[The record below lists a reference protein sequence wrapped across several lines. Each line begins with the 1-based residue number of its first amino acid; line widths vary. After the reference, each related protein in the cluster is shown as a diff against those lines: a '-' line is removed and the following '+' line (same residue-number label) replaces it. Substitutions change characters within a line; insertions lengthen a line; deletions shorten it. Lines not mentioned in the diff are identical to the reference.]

1 MADGANYGRRQPA
14 PDPRAAAVTA
24 RLRAAVDADC
34 VILFGSR
41 ARGDWTEQSDIDLL
55 LLQADEPTAAEQE
68 LAAKIS
74 DAAAQESYRRP
85 VPVQLVWRTRE
96 DFRHNRRYS
105 NSVETN
111 AVREGIVMPRDP
123 NQYSTADYEDDATE
137 YEYDWGEYEDRMQHA
152 EAHLDM
158 LQLAAEAGKHDLI
171 IGQQAQNALEH
182 GLKALLEAHGGRYR
196 NTHNIGEL
204 LGNAR
209 HYDPELRDFR
219 LSIPPDIYTEYEGRD
234 EYREVRRQ
242 PLLTE
247 QADFLN
253 RTVADA
259 QFIIS
264 RAQAV
269 RAIHGPPPE
278 GDGIA

>member
-1 MADGANYGRRQPA
+1 MADGANYGRRQPE

-41 ARGDWTEQSDIDLL
+41 ARGDWTEHSDIDLL

-74 DAAAQESYRRP
+74 DLAAQESYRRP

-123 NQYSTADYEDDATE
+123 DQYSAADYEDDATE

-152 EAHLDM
+152 EAHLETFRVI
-158 LQLAAEAGKHDLI
+158 AELGHSDVV
-171 IGQQAQNALEH
+171 IGQQGQNALEH
-182 GLKALLEAHGGRYR
+182 GLKALRSAHGAPYR

-253 RTVADA
+253 RTAADA
-259 QFIIS
+259 QFIIR

-269 RAIHGPPPE
+269 RAIHGPLPE

>member
-1 MADGANYGRRQPA
+1 MTDGANYGRRQPA

-152 EAHLDM
+152 EAHLETFRVI
-158 LQLAAEAGKHDLI
+158 AELGHNDVV
-171 IGQQAQNALEH
+171 IGQQGQNALEH
-182 GLKALLEAHGGRYR
+182 GLKALLAAHGASYR

-219 LSIPPDIYTEYEGRD
+219 LSILPDIYTEYAGGQGYQRI
-234 EYREVRRQ
+234 RRQ
-242 PLLTE
+242 PPLTS
-247 QADFLN
+247 QPDYAAK
-253 RTVADA
+253 TVADA
-259 QFIIS
+259 EVIIS

-269 RAIHGPPPE
+269 RAQRGRQ
-278 GDGIA
+278 